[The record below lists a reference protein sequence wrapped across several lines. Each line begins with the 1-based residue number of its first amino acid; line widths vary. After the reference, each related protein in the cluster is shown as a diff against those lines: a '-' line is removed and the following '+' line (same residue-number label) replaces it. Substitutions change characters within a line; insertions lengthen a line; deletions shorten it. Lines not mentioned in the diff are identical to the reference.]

1 MKKKRINTT
10 NLPAGVLAL
19 PTAILI
25 AELFIRGN
33 DILHWSLTQW
43 SIYFLS
49 VVASLCMWV
58 LFFYLSCTIYRL
70 NKSLGT
76 IFVIFAFVVE
86 VSFLILSYGYYF
98 YFHRIPNYYLIE
110 FLIQEPKDFYSGI
123 TDTITIWHFAALAI
137 FTLILSTYWVRS
149 LRNNEHWRI
158 AVRELIVVMTLLI
171 VGIIIIQRVNR
182 YYDQPVMPDLNGLY
196 ISSKLT
202 TNYFVLNKSVTP
214 VGLHPSRR
222 IPLVP
227 VPRKT
232 NVNVLLMINESL
244 RRKSLPFYGYPHN
257 ITPNLSRFFNDHPDE
272 TFVFKKA
279 YATSTFTMLSVPS
292 ILTGVSPVQPGE
304 VLHTMPLLFDYARA
318 MDYRTFFVSS
328 QSFAWRHL
336 DRFFKTA
343 QIDYFWNKEIGK
355 APRVHD
361 IGTDDRLMIRE
372 WKRVMEKIA
381 SQPFV
386 GVIQTYYNHYPY
398 FAPRRIKKFPQRYE
412 YSITCLDSI
421 MGDVLSELS
430 QRNLLE
436 NTIIIFTSDHGE
448 AFGEHGYYGHLRTF
462 YEEESGIPF
471 VIYVPRKI
479 QQLYGDQI
487 EILRE
492 NTSRNITFLDAL
504 PTILDFLKYTEIP
517 ERVQN
522 HFPGQSLLRPLN
534 PNRTIYMLNNNE
546 VSNYRVFISVG
557 VLKGDYKY
565 LLLNDGT
572 GFREEYYH
580 LPSDPAESDNLF
592 QLFPR
597 QIETIHSELEQI
609 PATRRILE
617 IAGIRSPGLIIA
629 E

>member
-1 MKKKRINTT
+1 MKTRIIT
-10 NLPAGVLAL
+10 NNDLPVGILAL
-19 PTAILI
+19 PTALFI
-25 AELFIRGN
+25 AELFIRGS
-33 DILHWSLTQW
+33 DILHWSISQW
-43 SIYFLS
+43 SMYLLS
-49 VVASLCMWV
+49 ILLSLCMWL
-58 LFFYLSCTIYRL
+58 LFFYLSCSIYRL
-70 NKSLGT
+70 NKFLGYSFVFIVFTVEISL
-76 IFVIFAFVVE
+76 
-86 VSFLILSYGYYF
+86 LILSYGYYF

-110 FLIQEPKDFYSGI
+110 FLIQEPKDFYSGV
-123 TDTITIWHFAALAI
+123 TDTITIWHFAALAV
-137 FTLILSTYWVRS
+137 FTLLVSFYWIRYLQNHIHRKITARVVISVLTALVLS
-149 LRNNEHWRI
+149 LIAFQRI
-158 AVRELIVVMTLLI
+158 D
-171 VGIIIIQRVNR
+171 R
-182 YYDQPVMPDLNGLY
+182 YDDQSIMPDFNSLY
-196 ISSKLT
+196 FSSRLT
-202 TNYFVLNKSVTP
+202 ANYLILKKPVSSVA
-214 VGLHPSRR
+214 LHPSRR
-222 IPLVP
+222 FRLSP
-227 VPRKT
+227 VSRKT
-232 NVNVLLMINESL
+232 NVNILLILNESL
-244 RRKSLPFYGYPHN
+244 RRKSLPFYGYPRH
-257 ITPNLSRFFNDHPDE
+257 ITPHLSHFFNNHPDE
-272 TFVFKKA
+272 TFVFKKS

-292 ILTGVSPVQPGE
+292 ILTGVSPVQPGQ

-318 MDYRTFFVSS
+318 MDYRTFFISS

-361 IGTDDRLMIRE
+361 IGTDDRLMIQE
-372 WKRVMEKIA
+372 WKQVIEKIG

-398 FAPRRIKKFPQRYE
+398 FAPRQIKKLPQRYE
-412 YSITCLDSI
+412 FSITCLDSI

-479 QQLYGDQI
+479 QQLYGNQI

-492 NTSRNITFLDAL
+492 NTFRNITFLDAL
-504 PTILDFLKYTEIP
+504 PTILDFLKYTNLPDKI
-517 ERVQN
+517 RN
-522 HFPGQSLLRPLN
+522 HLPGQSLLRPVN
-534 PNRTIYMLNNNE
+534 PNRTFYMLNNNE
-546 VSNYRVFISVG
+546 VSNYRVFISIG

-580 LPSDPAESDNLF
+580 LPTDPAESENLF
-592 QLFPR
+592 QLFPQ
-597 QIETIHSELEQI
+597 QIEMIHSELQQI
-609 PATRRILE
+609 PPTRRIL
-617 IAGIRSPGLIIA
+617 ITAGIRRPGLHIA